1 MTPSGIPDTLFRPDR
16 HLQAAYREDCQCV
29 RADFCSALDVVHS
42 SDIRQLL
49 DARTRGSD
57 ILSNAT
63 DFTNATEEEGGE
75 TQNSVRRARLLDL
88 SAERVEENATVVP
101 AEEKANT
108 TEEITVV
115 GDEEY
120 TTETT
125 ELEGESAKNDT
136 AADGVAT
143 KEGVAAVSRRRR
155 EAEEEKV
162 AVSNDRQGVS

>member
-1 MTPSGIPDTLFRPDR
+1 MASTGLPDTLFRPDR
-16 HLQAAYREDCQCV
+16 HLQATYREDCQCV

-49 DARTRGSD
+49 DARNKGSD

-63 DFTNATEEEGGE
+63 DSSEELDGDE

-88 SAERVEENATVVP
+88 SAERVVEENVTVVP

-108 TEEITVV
+108 TEEITNV
-115 GDEEY
+115 GDEEH

-136 AADGVAT
+136 AAEGVAT
-143 KEGVAAVSRRRR
+143 KEGVATVSRRRR